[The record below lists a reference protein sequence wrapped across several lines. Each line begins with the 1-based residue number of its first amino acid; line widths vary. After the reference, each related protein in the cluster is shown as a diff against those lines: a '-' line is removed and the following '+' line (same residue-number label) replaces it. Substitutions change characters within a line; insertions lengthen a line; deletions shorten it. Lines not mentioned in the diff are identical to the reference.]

1 MPVKHSLKSIPFLS
15 SILTLMEKMH
25 KSTSY
30 TNKVHLA
37 DEVETVGYSQIFEGL
52 LNCPKKSRAHSQLL
66 RLYADKIADRG
77 MTTEV
82 DSMMAP

>member
-52 LNCPKKSRAHSQLL
+52 LAGSSPGGSRELEGWTALAWKDL
-66 RLYADKIADRG
+66 FVY
-77 MTTEV
+77 
-82 DSMMAP
+82 